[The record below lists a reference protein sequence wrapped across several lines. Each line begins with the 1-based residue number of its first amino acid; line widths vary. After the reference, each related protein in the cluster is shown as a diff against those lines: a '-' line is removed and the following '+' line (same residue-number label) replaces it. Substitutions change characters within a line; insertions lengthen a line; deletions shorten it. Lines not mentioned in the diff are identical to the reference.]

1 MSCNTCNV
9 TLKMQAM
16 LIMLI
21 KDKKHLEESP
31 LASIIAAALQGV
43 SSVFLAHLDPASLL
57 AKIA

>member
-9 TLKMQAM
+9 TLKMQTM

-31 LASIIAAALQGV
+31 LASIIAVALQGV
-43 SSVFLAHLDPASLL
+43 SSVLLAHLDSASLL